1 MVVRRTV
8 SFFEQYL
15 EREVG
20 IKTTYDGARNLLEVI
35 LSEENPE
42 QSDMVVRQ
50 TIIFFKLYFK
60 QQIGIKMTYEG
71 ARDFLKT
78 LLAEEDV

>member
-1 MVVRRTV
+1 MVVRQTV
-8 SFFEQYL
+8 SFFKHYL

-20 IKTTYDGARNLLEVI
+20 IKPTYEGARDLLKTI
-35 LSEENPE
+35 LAEEDAE

-60 QQIGIKMTYEG
+60 QEIGIKTTYEG

-78 LLAEEDV
+78 LLAEEEV